1 MKTSVFALTAL
12 TLTLATGAASASA
25 SIGYDAKE
33 RADLSPT
40 AAEVHAAADTRQV
53 PARTVMTSVE
63 LNRAGISGD
72 TLVTVS
78 SFGTDNQVANLYR
91 DR

>member
-1 MKTSVFALTAL
+1 MKTFVFALTAL
-12 TLTLATGAASASA
+12 TLATGAATASV
-25 SIGYDAKE
+25 GNDVDE
-33 RADLSPT
+33 RRDLSPT
-40 AAEVHAAADTRQV
+40 AAEVHAAANTRQV

-63 LNRAGISGD
+63 LNHAGISGD

-78 SFGTDNQVANLYR
+78 SFGNEGRIANLYR